1 MRTYAHVG
9 DPTTLTDEERK
20 RWEHTCPRE
29 KTLDD
34 EIRDTNCSS
43 PQFKINQRRNK

>member
-1 MRTYAHVG
+1 MKTFAHVG

-20 RWEHTCPRE
+20 RYERPLHRE

-34 EIRDTNCSS
+34 EIRETNCSS
-43 PQFKINQRRNK
+43 PQFKINQGRK